1 MLCFFPSLTSLSL
14 SRTVLARTLGGEAMC
29 YRDMTNS
36 TYFTSRCTFFIV
48 HSLVSKDA
56 FHHIILAIVRAYL
69 VKSASPN
76 SVKLCRTKS
85 RICLSV
91 NFLPNSISFTLPSRL
106 SWSQGFPR
114 GIDFG
119 RCLNHTKVRDDLGLL
134 AALAGEGDRDLSL
147 AELDSAIKKKTEG
160 TLKFYTG

>member
-14 SRTVLARTLGGEAMC
+14 SRTVLARTLGREAMC
-29 YRDMTNS
+29 YRDIEANLP
-36 TYFTSRCTFFIV
+36 YFTSRCTFFIV
-48 HSLVSKDA
+48 RSSLVSKDA
-56 FHHIILAIVRAYL
+56 FHHVIFAIVRAYL

-106 SWSQGFPR
+106 S
-114 GIDFG
+114 
-119 RCLNHTKVRDDLGLL
+119 
-134 AALAGEGDRDLSL
+134 
-147 AELDSAIKKKTEG
+147 
-160 TLKFYTG
+160 